1 MTAAPFLPEPV
12 RIASLRDETANTF
25 TITIDGSARPRG
37 YPFAPGQFNML
48 YVFGAGEVPISVSG
62 DPARPQEL
70 VHTIREVGAVTRAIR
85 RLGVGG
91 ALGLRG
97 PYGSA
102 WPMEQIRG
110 RDVLVVAG
118 GLGLAPLRPAIY
130 HLLRE
135 RAAYGR
141 VSVIHGARSPAD
153 LLFMAELDAWSRR
166 GDVQV
171 LVTVD
176 RADRSWTGHV
186 GVVTAVLRRA
196 TFDPA
201 NTTALV
207 CGPEAMMRF
216 TARELERLGVAP
228 AEIVVSV
235 ERNMKC
241 AIAQCGHCQLGP
253 IFACREGPVVRFDRA
268 APLILTREL

>member
-25 TITIDGSARPRG
+25 TITIDGSARPGG

-141 VSVIHGARSPAD
+141 VAVIHGARSPAD

-196 TFDPA
+196 AFDPA

>member
-12 RIASLRDETANTF
+12 RIASLRDETASTF
-25 TITIDGSARPRG
+25 TITIDGSARPGG

-62 DPARPQEL
+62 DPARPEEL

-102 WPMEQIRG
+102 WPMEQMRG

-141 VSVIHGARSPAD
+141 VAVICGARSTSE
-153 LLFMAELDAWSRR
+153 LLFVPELDAWSRR
-166 GDVQV
+166 GDVEV
-171 LVTVD
+171 LITVD
-176 RADRSWTGHV
+176 RADRSWTGNV
-186 GVVTAVLRRA
+186 GVVTALLRRA

-228 AEIVVSV
+228 PEIAVSV

-241 AIAQCGHCQLGP
+241 AVAQCGHCQLGP

>member
-141 VSVIHGARSPAD
+141 VAVIHGARSPAD

>member
-1 MTAAPFLPEPV
+1 MNTAPFLPEPV

-25 TITIDGSARPRG
+25 TITIDGSARPGG

-62 DPARPQEL
+62 DPARPEEL
-70 VHTIREVGAVTRAIR
+70 VHTIREVGTVTRAIR

-141 VSVIHGARSPAD
+141 VAVIHGARSPAD

-171 LVTVD
+171 LSTVD

-186 GVVTAVLRRA
+186 GVVTALLRRA

-216 TARELERLGVAP
+216 TARDLERLGVAP
-228 AEIVVSV
+228 AEIAVSV

-241 AIAQCGHCQLGP
+241 AVAQCGHCQLGP
-253 IFACREGPVVRFDRA
+253 ILACREGPVVRFDRA

>member
-141 VSVIHGARSPAD
+141 VAVIHGARSPAD

-196 TFDPA
+196 AFDPA

>member
-25 TITIDGSARPRG
+25 TITIDGSARPGG